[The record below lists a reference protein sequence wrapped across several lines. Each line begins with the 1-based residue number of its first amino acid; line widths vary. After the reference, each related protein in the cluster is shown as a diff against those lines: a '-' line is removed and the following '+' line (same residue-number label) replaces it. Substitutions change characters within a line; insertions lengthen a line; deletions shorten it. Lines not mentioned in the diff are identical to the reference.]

1 MQQTYNIPSHFPMDA
16 RLWVFVGDRKMS
28 ETEISWLNESLTQFV
43 SSWQTHGKS
52 LDAVGF
58 VLHETALV
66 IVANENAVKAS
77 GCSMDKI
84 NHFVKEAGS
93 QLNIDFFQR
102 MNVLRSNSEGKYELA
117 RFEVGAPDM
126 IHSAMQVWKELAVS
140 VNL

>member
-1 MQQTYNIPSHFPMDA
+1 MQQTYNIPSHFPKDA

-28 ETEISWLNESLTQFV
+28 ATEISWLNESLSQFV

-58 VLHETALV
+58 VLHEAALV

-84 NHFVKEAGS
+84 NHYVKNAGG
-93 QLNIDFFQR
+93 QLSMDFFNR
-102 MNVLRSNSEGKYELA
+102 MNVLLADSNGDYVLA
-117 RFEVGAPDM
+117 RYEIGADNM
-126 IHSAMQVWKELAVS
+126 IHSALQEWKEVAEL
-140 VNL
+140 L

>member
-1 MQQTYNIPSHFPMDA
+1 MQQTYNIPAHFTMDA

-28 ETEISWLNESLTQFV
+28 ATEITWLNESLTQFV

-58 VLHETALV
+58 VLHDSAIA

-84 NHFVKEAGS
+84 NHLVKDAGH
-93 QLNIDFFQR
+93 QLSIDFFNR
-102 MNVLRSNSEGKYELA
+102 MNVLLPDSEGNYELA
-117 RFEVGAPDM
+117 RFEMGAENM
-126 IHSAMQVWKELAVS
+126 IHSAMQEWEELA
-140 VNL
+140 NLL

>member
-1 MQQTYNIPSHFPMDA
+1 MQQTYNIPAHFPKDA

-28 ETEISWLNESLTQFV
+28 ETEISWLNESLTHFV

-58 VLHETALV
+58 VLHEAAIV

-84 NHFVKEAGS
+84 NHFVKDAGG
-93 QLNIDFFQR
+93 QLSIDFFLR
-102 MNVLRSNSEGKYELA
+102 MNVLKPNSNGDYELG
-117 RFEVGAPDM
+117 RYEMGAENM
-126 IHSAMQVWKELAVS
+126 IHSAMQEWKDVAEL
-140 VNL
+140 L

>member
-1 MQQTYNIPSHFPMDA
+1 MDA

-28 ETEISWLNESLTQFV
+28 ATEISWLNESLTQFV

-58 VLHETALV
+58 VLHEAALV

-84 NHFVKEAGS
+84 NHLVKDVGS
-93 QLNIDFFQR
+93 QLSIDFFNR
-102 MNVLRSNSEGKYELA
+102 MNVLIPDTEGNYELA
-117 RFEVGAPDM
+117 RFEMGAESM
-126 IHSAMQVWKELAVS
+126 IHSAMQEWSELT
-140 VNL
+140 NLF

>member
-1 MQQTYNIPSHFPMDA
+1 MQQTYNIPAHFTKDA

-28 ETEISWLNESLTQFV
+28 ATEISWLNESLTQFV

-58 VLHETALV
+58 VLHEAAIV

-84 NHFVKEAGS
+84 NHFVKDAS
-93 QLNIDFFQR
+93 AQISIDFFNR
-102 MNVLRSNSEGKYELA
+102 MNVLKPDSNGDYDLGMYEM
-117 RFEVGAPDM
+117 GADNM
-126 IHSAMQVWKELAVS
+126 IHSAMQVWKDVAELF
-140 VNL
+140 

>member
-1 MQQTYNIPSHFPMDA
+1 MDA
-16 RLWVFVGDRKMS
+16 RLWVFVGDRTMS
-28 ETEISWLNESLTQFV
+28 ATEISWLNESLTRFV
-43 SSWQTHGKS
+43 SSWQTHGKA

-58 VLHETALV
+58 VLHDAAIA
-66 IVANENAVKAS
+66 IVANEHAVKAS

-102 MNVLRSNSEGKYELA
+102 MNVLRSNSEGKFELA

-126 IHSAMQVWKELAVS
+126 IHSAMQELKEIV
-140 VNL
+140 

>member
-1 MQQTYNIPSHFPMDA
+1 MQQTYNIPAHFPMDA

-28 ETEISWLNESLTQFV
+28 ATEIAWMNESLTQFV

-58 VLHETALV
+58 VLHEAALV

-84 NHFVKEAGS
+84 NHFVKDAGS
-93 QLNIDFFQR
+93 QLSIDFFNR
-102 MNVLRSNSEGKYELA
+102 MNVLLPYSEGNYELA
-117 RFEVGAPDM
+117 RFEMGAENM
-126 IHSAMQVWKELAVS
+126 IHSAMQVWEELEE
-140 VNL
+140 LL

>member
-28 ETEISWLNESLTQFV
+28 ATEISWLNESLTQFV

-58 VLHETALV
+58 VLHEAAMV

-84 NHFVKEAGS
+84 NHLVKDVGR
-93 QLNIDFFQR
+93 QLSIDFFNR
-102 MNVLRSNSEGKYELA
+102 MNVLLPHTEGNYELA
-117 RFEVGAPDM
+117 RFEMGAENM
-126 IHSAMQVWKELAVS
+126 IHSAMQEWRELT
-140 VNL
+140 NLF

>member
-1 MQQTYNIPSHFPMDA
+1 MDA

-28 ETEISWLNESLTQFV
+28 ATEITWLNESLTRFV
-43 SSWQTHGKS
+43 SSWQTHGKA

-58 VLHETALV
+58 VLHEAAIA
-66 IVANENAVKAS
+66 IVANEHAVKAS

-126 IHSAMQVWKELAVS
+126 IHSAMQELNEIV
-140 VNL
+140 

>member
-1 MQQTYNIPSHFPMDA
+1 MQQTYNIPAHFPMDA
-16 RLWVFVGDRKMS
+16 RLWVFVGDRKLS
-28 ETEISWLNESLTQFV
+28 ATEIAWLNETLTQFV

-84 NHFVKEAGS
+84 NHLVKDAGS
-93 QLNIDFFQR
+93 QLSIDFFNR
-102 MNVLRSNSEGKYELA
+102 MNVLLPDSEGNYELA
-117 RFEVGAPDM
+117 RFEMGAENM
-126 IHSAMQVWKELAVS
+126 IHSAMQEWEEIANFL
-140 VNL
+140 

>member
-1 MQQTYNIPSHFPMDA
+1 MDA

-28 ETEISWLNESLTQFV
+28 ATEITWLNESLTRFV
-43 SSWQTHGKS
+43 SSWQTHGKA

-58 VLHETALV
+58 VLHDAAIA
-66 IVANENAVKAS
+66 IVANEHAVKAS

-102 MNVLRSNSEGKYELA
+102 MNVLRSNSGGKYELA

-126 IHSAMQVWKELAVS
+126 IHSAMQELKEIV
-140 VNL
+140 

>member
-1 MQQTYNIPSHFPMDA
+1 MDA
-16 RLWVFVGDRKMS
+16 RLWVFVGDRTMS
-28 ETEISWLNESLTQFV
+28 ATEITWLNESLTRFV
-43 SSWQTHGKS
+43 SSWQTHGKA

-58 VLHETALV
+58 VLHNAAIA
-66 IVANENAVKAS
+66 IVANEHAVKAS

-126 IHSAMQVWKELAVS
+126 IHSAMQELKEIV
-140 VNL
+140 

>member
-1 MQQTYNIPSHFPMDA
+1 MDA

-28 ETEISWLNESLTQFV
+28 ATEIAWMNESLTQFV

-58 VLHETALV
+58 VLHEAALV

-84 NHFVKEAGS
+84 NHFVKDAGS
-93 QLNIDFFQR
+93 QLSIDFFNR
-102 MNVLRSNSEGKYELA
+102 MNVLLPDSTGNYELA
-117 RFEVGAPDM
+117 RFEMGAENM
-126 IHSAMQVWKELAVS
+126 IHSAMQVWEELEE
-140 VNL
+140 LL

>member
-1 MQQTYNIPSHFPMDA
+1 MQQTYNIPSHFPKDA

-28 ETEISWLNESLTQFV
+28 ATEIAWLNKTLTKFV

-58 VLHETALV
+58 VLHEAALV

-84 NHFVKEAGS
+84 NHLVKDAGS
-93 QLNIDFFQR
+93 QLSIDFFNR
-102 MNVLRSNSEGKYELA
+102 MNVLLPDSEGNYELS
-117 RFEVGAPDM
+117 RFEMGAEKM
-126 IHSAMQVWKELAVS
+126 IHSAMQEW
-140 VNL
+140 

>member
-1 MQQTYNIPSHFPMDA
+1 MQQTYNIPAHFPKDA

-28 ETEISWLNESLTQFV
+28 ATEISWLNESLTQFV

-58 VLHETALV
+58 VFHEAAIV

-84 NHFVKEAGS
+84 NHFIKDAGAQIS
-93 QLNIDFFQR
+93 IDFFNR
-102 MNVLRSNSEGKYELA
+102 MNVLKPDSNGDYDLGMYEM
-117 RFEVGAPDM
+117 GADNM
-126 IHSAMQVWKELAVS
+126 IHSAMQVWNDVAELF
-140 VNL
+140 

>member
-1 MQQTYNIPSHFPMDA
+1 MDA
-16 RLWVFVGDRKMS
+16 RLWVFVGDRTMS
-28 ETEISWLNESLTQFV
+28 ATEISWLNESLTRFV
-43 SSWQTHGKS
+43 SSWQTHGKA

-58 VLHETALV
+58 VLHDAAIA
-66 IVANENAVKAS
+66 IVANEHAVKAS

-126 IHSAMQVWKELAVS
+126 IHSAMQELKEIV
-140 VNL
+140 

>member
-28 ETEISWLNESLTQFV
+28 ATEISWLNESLTEFV

-58 VLHETALV
+58 VLHEAALV

-84 NHFVKEAGS
+84 NHLVKDVGS
-93 QLNIDFFQR
+93 QLSMDFFNR
-102 MNVLRSNSEGKYELA
+102 MNVLLPNSNGDYELS
-117 RFEVGAPDM
+117 RFELGAKNM
-126 IHSAMQVWKELAVS
+126 IHSAMQECKEIADKL
-140 VNL
+140 